1 MFVNPISNYIL
12 IVRSSWSSV
21 ISGRLSWAAS
31 NKFVGTVEC
40 RPHRQS
46 RAAVWPINISHYA
59 AATMMVIKEEKNWSP
74 ILDLDMMKHVVS
86 STWLTLTRRLLTF
99 LVWQSSF
106 NSEKQFSWHLFVLQ
120 KSCVIYLRQ
129 FQAIFTKSK
138 IKPCITFDPA
148 KKPNSARNR
157 TVHILFDKIFLS
169 LTNPELGV
177 VQMVIYLS
185 VGLGFYWMFYGL
197 FNSFLILFIIYLYQF
212 QLFNQNKVNKLEINF
227 NWPRVGQSGVMTL
240 SGQFPCQ
247 LGPGGGGEGEGRQE
261 GRELLHQAGE
271 IHRHSHTVIT
281 FLSRISLINYC
292 SSPVSSHGSN
302 WLLFLISSRVLA
314 LPSYL
319 CRTFDRQSGL
329 ANMIFK

>member
-197 FNSFLILFIIYLYQF
+197 FNSFLILFIIYLYPF

-227 NWPRVGQSGVMTL
+227 NWPS
-240 SGQFPCQ
+240 
-247 LGPGGGGEGEGRQE
+247 GEGRGGWSVWCDDSLWTVPVSARPRR
-261 GRELLHQAGE
+261 GRRGRRPAGGAGTPSSG
-271 IHRHSHTVIT
+271 RWDTQTLTHSHYI
-281 FLSRISLINYC
+281 LINNQSYQ
-292 SSPVSSHGSN
+292 
-302 WLLFLISSRVLA
+302 LLF
-314 LPSYL
+314 
-319 CRTFDRQSGL
+319 
-329 ANMIFK
+329 